1 MRKITN
7 KRTGETFEGELWL
20 AEIKDGKRYLK
31 IEIKDEED
39 LDYLEIGDEEK
50 KPKEYWAI
58 SFLYG
63 GGIRQHTYRGDPCDK
78 FNESVGNF
86 FATKEEA
93 EKFVEKLKAWKRLK
107 DKGFR
112 FCRHD
117 DRDRGQLG
125 DMVIYAE
132 MPTFEYDD
140 DSTRDDLDLLFG
152 DKNGGKD

>member
-7 KRTGETFEGELWL
+7 KRTGETFEGEVWL

-58 SFLYG
+58 GFPSG
-63 GGIRQHTYRGDPCDK
+63 GEIRQYAYRGDLWDK

-107 DKGFR
+107 DAGLKPVR
-112 FCRHD
+112 WE
-117 DRDRGQLG
+117 
-125 DMVIYAE
+125 VEAEEIYVVYNDNE
-132 MPTFEYDD
+132 NLKW
-140 DSTRDDLDLLFG
+140 SDLELLFG
-152 DKNGGKD
+152 DENGGKDR